1 MFNFFY
7 EINTVDMHRSMCS
20 CDKRLPGNATKEL
33 SSETF
38 GDHVNVK
45 RTSYCANCWIEEKF
59 KAINLLFSLLF
70 MSSKIL
76 Y

>member
-1 MFNFFY
+1 MKLIQLICIAVCVRVINFFL
-7 EINTVDMHRSMCS
+7 EM
-20 CDKRLPGNATKEL
+20 LQKEL

-59 KAINLLFSLLF
+59 KAINLLFYLLF
-70 MSSKIL
+70 MSSKIML

>member
-1 MFNFFY
+1 MKLIQLICIVVCVRV
-7 EINTVDMHRSMCS
+7 INVFL
-20 CDKRLPGNATKEL
+20 KVLQKEL
-33 SSETF
+33 NSETF

-45 RTSYCANCWIEEKF
+45 RTSYCANCWIGEKF